1 MNATHQP
8 FARAR
13 RRVCATLLAA
23 VVAGAVV
30 FGEPVGTPGPRLVVM
45 LVVDQMRGD
54 YVDKFQANWTGGF
67 RRFLTSGAWFRQA
80 DYPYAHTVT
89 CAGHATVSTGSYP
102 SVHGMIG
109 NSWWDRAAKRTVAC
123 ADDDAATIVSYGLPL
138 TGRGESA
145 RALRTSTF
153 ADELRAQ
160 LDPAA
165 KVVTLSLKARSA
177 VTLAGQRADASVW
190 LDDRGSWVTSSAYAS
205 APVPAVAAF
214 LKSHP
219 IDADFQQT
227 WDRLL
232 PVDRYLFEPA
242 AAGVV
247 PKGGMTDRFP
257 HRLGETSGEPDAAFF
272 SQWQSSPNADA
283 YLADMA
289 LSLTEQLQLGRAG
302 HTDFLG
308 ISFSTL
314 DKVGHDFGPRSHE
327 IQDVLVRLDRTLDRL
342 FTGLDRIVGADQYVV
357 SLTADH
363 GVAPIPESVR
373 VLGLDANRLSARVI
387 ADTVERELAVLGPG
401 THVAN
406 ADGDDVYLTT
416 GTWARVK
423 AVPGLVERLRARL
436 RAIRGV
442 AAVYT
447 RDDLAAVTT
456 ASDPIARRMAAS
468 FRPDRS
474 GDLIVLLQPYWLT
487 SGTGTTHGTPYGYD
501 TRVPILLM
509 GPHVTP
515 GEYLQPASPADIAP
529 TLAFLSGITLP
540 NAQGRVLAEALTPPA
555 PGVRMTR

>member
-1 MNATHQP
+1 MITAHQP
-8 FARAR
+8 FERAR
-13 RRVCATLLAA
+13 RWTCATLLAA
-23 VVAGAVV
+23 VVASVVV

-54 YVDKFQANWTGGF
+54 YVDKLQANWTGGF
-67 RRFLTSGAWFRQA
+67 RRLLTDGAWFRQA
-80 DYPYAHTVT
+80 DYPYARTVT

-102 SVHGMIG
+102 AVHGMTG
-109 NSWWDRAAKRTVAC
+109 NSWWDRGAKHTVAC
-123 ADDDAATIVSYGLPL
+123 ADDDASTIVSYGSPL

-145 RALRTSTF
+145 RALRTSTL

-190 LDDRGSWVTSSAYAS
+190 LDDRGSWVTSSAYTA

-219 IDADFQQT
+219 LDADFQQT

-232 PVDRYLFEPA
+232 PIDRYLFEPA
-242 AAGVV
+242 AVGIV

-257 HRLGETSGEPDAAFF
+257 HRLGETSGEPDTVFF
-272 SQWQSSPNADA
+272 NQWQSSPNADA

-289 LSLTEQLQLGRAG
+289 LAIATQLQLGRAG

-327 IQDVLVRLDRTLDRL
+327 IQDVLLLLDRTLDRL
-342 FTGLDRIVGADQYVV
+342 FAGLDQLVGKDQYVV

-363 GVAPIPESVR
+363 GVAPVPESAR
-373 VLGLDANRLSARVI
+373 MLGLDANRLSPLTI
-387 ADTVERELAVLGPG
+387 ADAIERELAVLGPG
-401 THVAN
+401 KHVASVES
-406 ADGDDVYLTT
+406 DDVYLTPR
-416 GTWARVK
+416 TWTQVK
-423 AVPGLVERLRARL
+423 ATPGLVERLRARL
-436 RAIRGV
+436 LAIRGV

-447 RDDLAAVTT
+447 RDDLANATS
-456 ASDPIARRMAAS
+456 ASDPITRRMAAS

-474 GDLIVLLQPYWLT
+474 GDLMVLLQPYWLA
-487 SGTGTTHGTPYGYD
+487 SGTGTNHGTPYGYD

-509 GPHVTP
+509 GPHITP
-515 GEYLQPASPADIAP
+515 GQYLQPASPADIAP
-529 TLAFLSGITLP
+529 TLAFLSGVTLP
-540 NAQGRVLAEALTPPA
+540 NAQGRVLAEALA
-555 PGVRMTR
+555 K